1 MHISII
7 DDEKILTNKI
17 SKKLKLNGYG
27 VSEFYSFK
35 EFMINGTLS
44 LISDL
49 YIIDISLGD
58 GNGFDI
64 INFLRKT
71 KGLNTPIIII
81 SGFGDTQN
89 IIFGLNLGADDY
101 ITKPFYPEEL
111 IARIKA
117 ILRRPSKIEEKNNLV
132 YNNIVLNNFT
142 KELKIDGKKIN
153 LNKKEILI
161 IELFIKNKGK
171 LIPKESFIKT
181 IWGVQNNLDISENT
195 LNATL
200 SKLRRKVGNNFPLQ
214 TKYNMGYILK

>member
-17 SKKLKLNGYG
+17 SKKLKLNWYW

-35 EFMINGTLS
+35 EFMINWTLS

-49 YIIDISLGD
+49 YIIDISLWD
-58 GNGFDI
+58 WNWFDI

-71 KGLNTPIIII
+71 KWLNTPIIII
-81 SGFGDTQN
+81 SWFWDTQN
-89 IIFGLNLGADDY
+89 IIFWLNLWADDY

-142 KELKIDGKKIN
+142 KELKIDWKKIN

-161 IELFIKNKGK
+161 IELFIKNKWK

-181 IWGVQNNLDISENT
+181 IWWVQNNLDISENT

-200 SKLRRKVGNNFPLQ
+200 SKLRRKVWNNFPLQ
-214 TKYNMGYILK
+214 TKYNMWYILK